1 MFMQTESNTGIL
13 RGTIK
18 SLVQQGIK
26 ANGKPVDA
34 VSLSIF
40 AKYGVDMQ
48 NVGEEKPLRGRT
60 AAVYEVK
67 LKNLFSV

>member
-1 MFMQTESNTGIL
+1 MFMQVNSTTGTL
-13 RGTIK
+13 RGTVK
-18 SLVQQGIK
+18 SLVAQGIK
-26 ANGKPVDA
+26 ANGKPLDA

-48 NVGEEKPLRGRT
+48 NVGEEKPTRGRT

-67 LKNLFSV
+67 LQGLFSV